1 MIVKAHAKINLALDI
16 LSKDPGGYH
25 LIKTVYQKIPL
36 FDEIE
41 IKKGEP
47 IVQLKGNES
56 GIIDPNNNT
65 VTKALELAGG
75 PEYSVT
81 VHKNI
86 PLGAGLGGGS
96 SDAAAIL
103 KTLKAGSDLAVKVGM
118 DVPFFLNGETAAG
131 KHFGEE
137 IDPLPP
143 LSANDEWRKLNKILV
158 IPQLRKS
165 TKKMYEKVDTSLTA
179 KNKNQTENLIKA
191 VKEGDIDGILK
202 NIHNDFEIFAGTGF
216 KRIKKTLTEKGADKV
231 LLCGSG
237 TAVIGFS
244 KNPFDAEELCRELPH
259 QRILNLTP

>member
-1 MIVKAHAKINLALDI
+1 MKVKAHAKINLALDI
-16 LSKDPGGYH
+16 LSKDSSGYH

-47 IVQLKGNES
+47 IVQFKGAES
-56 GIIDPNNNT
+56 GLINPNKNT
-65 VTKALELAGG
+65 VTKALKLAGR

-81 VHKNI
+81 VRKKI
-86 PLGAGLGGGS
+86 PLGSGLGGGS
-96 SDAAAIL
+96 SNAAAII
-103 KTLKAGSDLAVKVGM
+103 KALKAEPDIAPKIGM
-118 DVPFFLNGETAAG
+118 DVPFFLNGETATG
-131 KHFGEE
+131 THFGEE
-137 IDPLPP
+137 IEPLPP
-143 LSANDEWRKLNKILV
+143 LPAYDGWTQLHKILV
-158 IPQLRKS
+158 VPQLRKS
-165 TKKMYEKVDTSLTA
+165 TKEMYSKVDTALTA

-191 VKEGDIDGILK
+191 LKKGDIDSILE

-216 KRIKKTLTEKGADKV
+216 ERIKKTLTEKGADKV

-244 KNPFDAEELCRELPH
+244 KNPFDEEALYRELPH